1 MDSTQL
7 FNLFQAYL
15 EQLPSFLA
23 LLAGI
28 VFAITRWKHY
38 PKVAMVVVI
47 ALGFLLLHL
56 IVFTIVYNV
65 VPRWVI
71 RSSGSYQDF
80 RTVMDRVYLIL
91 GLLSNAAAAL
101 GFGGLLA
108 AIFMRRRSEPVAET
122 NL

>member
-7 FNLFQAYL
+7 FNLLQSYL

-28 VFAITRWKHY
+28 VFAITRWKHH
-38 PKVAMVVVI
+38 PRVAMVVVI
-47 ALGFLLLHL
+47 ALVYLLLHFIL
-56 IVFTIVYNV
+56 FTIVYNV

-80 RTVMDRVYLIL
+80 RTVIDRVYLIL
-91 GLLSNAAAAL
+91 GLISNGAAAI
-101 GFGGLLA
+101 GFGVLLA
-108 AIFMRRRSEPVAET
+108 AIFMRRRPEPVVET
-122 NL
+122 NP

>member
-7 FNLFQAYL
+7 FNLFQSYL

-28 VFAITRWKHY
+28 VFAITRWKHH

-47 ALGFLLLHL
+47 ALVFLLLHL
-56 IVFTIVYNV
+56 IIFTILYIV

-71 RSSGSYQDF
+71 NSSGSYQDF
-80 RTVMDRVYLIL
+80 RNSVTLPPRKSLHDRRQPLRV
-91 GLLSNAAAAL
+91 
-101 GFGGLLA
+101 
-108 AIFMRRRSEPVAET
+108 AI
-122 NL
+122 

>member
-1 MDSTQL
+1 MESNQVFQL
-7 FNLFQAYL
+7 FQSYL

-28 VFAITRWKHY
+28 VFAIMRWKKH
-38 PKVAMVVVI
+38 PRVAIVVVI
-47 ALGFLLLHL
+47 ALVYLLLHF
-56 IVFTIVYNV
+56 IVFTIAYNV

-71 RSSGSYQDF
+71 RSSGDYEDF
-80 RTVMDRVYLIL
+80 RTVIDRVYLIL
-91 GLLSNAAAAL
+91 GLLSNGAAAI
-101 GFGGLLA
+101 GFGALLA